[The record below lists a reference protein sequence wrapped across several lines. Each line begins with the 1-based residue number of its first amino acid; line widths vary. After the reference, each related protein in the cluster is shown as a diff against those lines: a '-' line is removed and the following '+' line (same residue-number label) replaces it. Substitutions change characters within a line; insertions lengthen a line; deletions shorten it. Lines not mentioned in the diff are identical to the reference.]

1 MKERILY
8 HVCVSKYIMRRKSY
22 IISHKRYIIYFSCT
36 PSARERTGIHLITFA
51 TGKIII
57 VLQGTISLFTIL
69 YFYPFRKPWYIISPS
84 GRYINTPKG
93 CVNLYNDDKQ
103 DILICL
109 SHNDIIISVIA
120 GSDILKNNVKLTLVL
135 SYIPDF
141 LLVLSAIFVCVDP
154 IVGSIIGIVLS
165 LYLLI
170 GYQFRFQHIYCFWQ
184 GTFRSKKRTPNRI
197 EWFRISKFFYVIFPL
212 MLLILYG
219 VIFGFAILGD

>member
-1 MKERILY
+1 MGVRISSGGPCKKPDLSTKSGFFNDIRSLPERVIYLRHVKEAE
-8 HVCVSKYIMRRKSY
+8 YISSLLLQAKS
-22 IISHKRYIIYFSCT
+22 SQCCK
-36 PSARERTGIHLITFA
+36 ARFHF
-51 TGKIII
+51 
-57 VLQGTISLFTIL
+57 FTIL
-69 YFYPFRKPWYIISPS
+69 YFYPFRKLWYIISPS

-93 CVNLYNDDKQ
+93 FVNLYNDDKQ
-103 DILICL
+103 DFLICL
-109 SHNDIIISVIA
+109 SYNDIIISVIA

-154 IVGSIIGIVLS
+154 FVGSIIGIVLS

-170 GYQFRFQHIYCFWQ
+170 GYRFRFQHIYCFWQ
-184 GTFRSKKRTPNRI
+184 STFRSKKRTPNRI
-197 EWFRISKFFYVIFPL
+197 EWFRISKFVYVIFPL